1 MRLSNPK
8 YTLREWMLVEAYSK
22 ASPTNIQSPMLP
34 FMLKSNE
41 VDESMIHELFSLIQD
56 PYGEGTEEQDEK
68 YYSRAPDEALNAGG
82 TAFMS

>member
-1 MRLSNPK
+1 
-8 YTLREWMLVEAYSK
+8 
-22 ASPTNIQSPMLP
+22 MLP
-34 FMLKSNE
+34 FMPKSNE

-68 YYSRAPDEALNAGG
+68 YYRRAPDEALKAGG